1 VTENRDLRKIRLSR
15 TAEDRHSPFNIDWR
29 AELNEQQYAAVTAP
43 LGPTLVLAGA
53 GSGKTRVIVYRI
65 AYLIGELR
73 INPRRIMMTTFT
85 NKAARSMLDRA
96 EALIGRSAREIT
108 GGTFH
113 SIANLILRR
122 YARHIGFN
130 SSFTIL
136 DSADQRQVMKL
147 CRTEAGVDTSGK
159 SFPSD
164 RLLVDIGSAMVNTAT
179 DLESLLSSRYPHL
192 FDQYAEIQRVL
203 ILYHERKFQSNQ
215 MDFDDLLI
223 NWLKLLREHPGVRR
237 KLCGRFTQVLVDE
250 YQDVN
255 HIQAEIV
262 RWMNFPVTHKMMREQ
277 KVVFGDPRGEQ
288 PEPQE
293 YAGDDNDD
301 DTLAP
306 PLPSSNA
313 PTFSN
318 SATDVA
324 RLKPDL
330 PTSSTS
336 STSPTSPTSPTS
348 ATDVARLKPDLPTSP
363 TSATSSTSSTSPD
376 PFNAARFAGQQ
387 IDLLN
392 AAPPR
397 QQVPEPD
404 DDLETPIEDEPQAA
418 PERGLFVVG
427 DDAQSIFSFRGA
439 DYRNIL
445 NFPQS
450 FDNTL
455 ICKLETN
462 YRSTPQILRLANA
475 VLGEGPAEFRK
486 QLVSV
491 KPDSEDLPLL
501 VATNSRD
508 EQAEFVCEQILSL
521 REEQQLSYKQIAVLY
536 RAHSNRLEVELE
548 FTRRGIP
555 FVVRGG
561 LRFFEQAHIKDL
573 LSYLLVLANS
583 HDELAWQ
590 RMLEMCDR
598 VGPKTVAGVVSKLR
612 VENPLG
618 KFVYNGIVESA
629 RGKAK
634 ETLGELRSFLETL
647 EPTAMT
653 TPPSAMIRRII
664 DERYTGYVQL
674 KWENW
679 RQRLDDLEQL
689 EIFANQFD
697 TLPSFLAEIG
707 LNGSFSGSE
716 LQGQETEG
724 MDDPEEGAVTLSTIH
739 QSKGLE
745 WHTVFMVHVQDDV
758 IPHRMSRSDPD
769 GEDEER
775 RLFYVAVT
783 RAEQL
788 LYMSFPQVTETHD
801 FQRLINRPSRFLANL
816 SKDCYDEAQLEW
828 NDNDW

>member
-1 VTENRDLRKIRLSR
+1 MTEGRDIRRIRLSR
-15 TAEDRHSPFNIDWR
+15 TAEDRHSPFNIDWQ
-29 AELNEQQYAAVTAP
+29 AELNEQQHAAVSAP

-65 AYLIGELR
+65 AWLIGELH

-85 NKAARSMLDRA
+85 NKAARAMLDRA

-122 YARHIGFN
+122 YARYIGFN

-147 CRTEAGVDTSGK
+147 CRTEAGIEGSGK

-164 RLLVDIGSAMVNTAT
+164 RVLVDIGSAMVNTNT

-192 FDQYAEIQRVL
+192 YDQYQEIQRVL

-223 NWLKLLREHPGVRR
+223 NWLKLLREHREVRER
-237 KLCGRFTQVLVDE
+237 LCRRFTQILVDE

-255 HIQAEIV
+255 HIQAAIV
-262 RWMNFPVTHKMMREQ
+262 REMYLGLPDNWEDSPAPA
-277 KVVFGDPRGEQ
+277 DPRAGERQ
-288 PEPQE
+288 AVQVEDV
-293 YAGDDNDD
+293 GDVPAPLSSDPAPAPVPASAPASDSGP
-301 DTLAP
+301 AP
-306 PLPSSNA
+306 PA
-313 PTFSN
+313 
-318 SATDVA
+318 SA
-324 RLKPDL
+324 
-330 PTSSTS
+330 S
-336 STSPTSPTSPTS
+336 
-348 ATDVARLKPDLPTSP
+348 
-363 TSATSSTSSTSPD
+363 D
-376 PFNAARFAGQQ
+376 PFNASRFAGQQ
-387 IDLLN
+387 IDIN
-392 AAPPR
+392 AVTIRAAAP
-397 QQVPEPD
+397 EPN
-404 DDLETPIEDEPQAA
+404 DDLEDPVEDSPQA
-418 PERGLFVVG
+418 PPGRGLFVVG

-445 NFPQS
+445 EFPQR
-450 FDNTL
+450 FHDTQ

-462 YRSTPQILRLANA
+462 YRSTPQVLELANA
-475 VLGEGPAEFRK
+475 ILGEGPAEFQK

-491 KPDSEDLPLL
+491 KPDSEDRPLL
-501 VATNSRD
+501 VACNSRE

-521 REEQQLSYKQIAVLY
+521 REEHELDYKQIAVLY

-561 LRFFEQAHIKDL
+561 LRFFEQAHLKDV

-590 RMLEMCDR
+590 RMLEMCER
-598 VGPKTVAGVVSKLR
+598 VGPKTVAGVVGKLR

-618 KFVYNGIVESA
+618 KFIHNGVVESA

-634 ETLGELRSFLETL
+634 ETLGELRGFLEKL
-647 EPTAMT
+647 EPDALT
-653 TPPSAMIRRII
+653 TPPSELIRRII
-664 DERYTGYVQL
+664 EERYSDYLQM

-679 RQRLDDLEQL
+679 RSRLDDLEQL

-697 TLPSFLAEIG
+697 TVTAFLAEIG

-716 LQGQETEG
+716 LQGAEVEG
-724 MDDPEEGAVTLSTIH
+724 ADDPEEGAVTLSTIH
-739 QSKGLE
+739 QAKGLE
-745 WHTVFMVHVQDDV
+745 WNAVFMIHVQDDV
-758 IPHRMSRSDPD
+758 IPHRMSRSDPE

-775 RLFYVAVT
+775 RLFYVAAT

-788 LYMSFPQVTETHD
+788 LFMSYPMISETHD
-801 FQRLINRPSRFLANL
+801 FQRIINRPSRFLSNL
-816 SKDCYDEAQLEW
+816 PDGSYDEAQLEW
-828 NDNDW
+828 SDSDW

>member
-1 VTENRDLRKIRLSR
+1 MTENRDIRRIRLSR
-15 TAEDRHSPFNIDWR
+15 TAEERHSPFNIDWR
-29 AELNEQQYAAVTAP
+29 AELNEQQHAAVTAP
-43 LGPTLVLAGA
+43 LGATLVLAGA

-85 NKAARSMLDRA
+85 NKAAKSMLDRA
-96 EALIGRSAREIT
+96 EALIGRPAREIT

-113 SIANLILRR
+113 SIANLVLRR
-122 YARHIGFN
+122 YSRHIGFN

-147 CRTEAGVDTSGK
+147 CRTEAGIEGSGK

-164 RLLVDIGSAMVNTAT
+164 RVLVDIGSAMVNTDT

-192 FDQYAEIQRVL
+192 YDQYAEIQRVL
-203 ILYHERKFQSNQ
+203 ILYTERKFQSNQ

-237 KLCGRFTQVLVDE
+237 RLCGRFTQLLVDE

-262 RWMNFPVTHKMMREQ
+262 KWMNFPVTEKMMRERAET
-277 KVVFGDPRGEQ
+277 FGDPRGEAR
-288 PEPQE
+288 PAVPVSDEESELP
-293 YAGDDNDD
+293 A
-301 DTLAP
+301 
-306 PLPSSNA
+306 PLPSIDPDSDSDSDSDSDN
-313 PTFSN
+313 
-318 SATDVA
+318 A
-324 RLKPDL
+324 RL
-330 PTSSTS
+330 TSGLQE
-336 STSPTSPTSPTS
+336 P
-348 ATDVARLKPDLPTSP
+348 ARLTSGLQN
-363 TSATSSTSSTSPD
+363 D
-376 PFNAARFAGQQ
+376 PFNAARFSGQQ
-387 IDLLN
+387 IDIM
-392 AAPPR
+392 AATMR
-397 QQVPEPD
+397 TEVPEPN
-404 DDLETPIEDEPQAA
+404 DDLEEPVEDSPEAPQG
-418 PERGLFVVG
+418 RSLFVVG

-445 NFPQS
+445 DFPKS
-450 FDNTL
+450 FPDAR

-462 YRSTPQILRLANA
+462 YRSTPQVLELANA
-475 VLGEGPAEFRK
+475 ILGEGPAEFRK

-491 KPDSEDLPLL
+491 KPDSEDRPLL
-501 VATNSRD
+501 VACNSRE
-508 EQAEFVCEQILSL
+508 EQAEFVCEQILAL
-521 REEQQLSYKQIAVLY
+521 REEHQLDYKQIAVLY
-536 RAHSNRLEVELE
+536 RAHANRLEVELE

-561 LRFFEQAHIKDL
+561 LRFFEQAHLKDV

-590 RMLEMCDR
+590 RMLEMCER
-598 VGPKTVAGVVSKLR
+598 VGPKTVAGVVGKLR
-612 VENPLG
+612 VQNPLQ
-618 KFVYNGIVESA
+618 KFIYNGVVESV

-634 ETLGELRSFLETL
+634 ETLGELKRFLEQL
-647 EPTAMT
+647 EPEALTM
-653 TPPSAMIRRII
+653 PPSALIRRVI
-664 DERYTGYVQL
+664 DERYSDYLQM

-697 TLPSFLAEIG
+697 TVTAFLAEIG

-716 LQGQETEG
+716 LQGQEVEG
-724 MDDPEEGAVTLSTIH
+724 ADDPEEGAVTLSTIH
-739 QSKGLE
+739 QAKGLE
-745 WHTVFMVHVQDDV
+745 WHSVFLVHVQDDV
-758 IPHRMSRSDPD
+758 IPHRMSRTDPE

-788 LYMSFPQVTETHD
+788 LFMSYPMISETHD
-801 FQRLINRPSRFLANL
+801 FQRIINRPSRFLTKL
-816 SKDCYDEAQLEW
+816 PEGSYDEAQLEW

>member
-1 VTENRDLRKIRLSR
+1 MTENRDIRRIKLSR
-15 TAEDRHSPFNIDWR
+15 TAEDRHSPFNIDWA
-29 AELNEQQYAAVTAP
+29 AELNEQQLAAVTAP
-43 LGPTLVLAGA
+43 LGPVLVLAGA

-262 RWMNFPVTHKMMREQ
+262 RWMNFPVTHKMMRDQRE
-277 KVVFGDPRGEQ
+277 VFGDPRGEQ
-288 PEPQE
+288 PEPGQP
-293 YAGDDNDD
+293 DNDD
-301 DTLAP
+301 DGLAP
-306 PLPSSNA
+306 PLPSSN
-313 PTFSN
+313 
-318 SATDVA
+318 
-324 RLKPDL
+324 
-330 PTSSTS
+330 TSTSPTS
-336 STSPTSPTSPTS
+336 STSPTE
-348 ATDVARLKPDLPTSP
+348 
-363 TSATSSTSSTSPD
+363 PD

-387 IDLLN
+387 IDLLS
-392 AAPPR
+392 ASLPR
-397 QQVPEPD
+397 QQVPEPI
-404 DDLETPIEDEPQAA
+404 DDLETPVEDEPEAS

-445 NFPQS
+445 EFPGS
-450 FDNTL
+450 FPGTL

-462 YRSTPQILRLANA
+462 YRSTPQVLKLANA

-491 KPDSEDLPLL
+491 KPDSEDLPML
-501 VATNSRD
+501 VACNSRA

-521 REEQQLSYKQIAVLY
+521 REEQQLEYRQIAVLY

-561 LRFFEQAHIKDL
+561 LRFFEQAHLKDV

-590 RMLEMCDR
+590 RMLEMCER

-618 KFVYNGIVESA
+618 KFIYNGVVESA

-634 ETLGELRSFLETL
+634 ETLGELRDFLSRL
-647 EPTAMT
+647 EPDALTS
-653 TPPSAMIRRII
+653 PPSLLIRRII
-664 DERYTGYVQL
+664 DERYSAYVQL

-679 RQRLDDLEQL
+679 SARLDDLEQL
-689 EIFANQFD
+689 EIFANQFN

-716 LQGQETEG
+716 LQGQEVEG

-739 QSKGLE
+739 QAKGLE

-758 IPHRMSRSDPD
+758 IPHRMSRTDPE

-788 LYMSFPQVTETHD
+788 LFMSYPMVTETHD